1 MHSEEEIRLNQRG
14 FLAEFGAWNIDVAQA
29 LARDEGIAL
38 GENHWKIIK
47 LMRGFYEDYEVPPSA
62 HIICKAVTDE
72 LGTYAFPERTLKTL
86 FAGGCKQACRI
97 AGIPDYFCHAC

>member
-1 MHSEEEIRLNQRG
+1 MNPEGGFELNKRG
-14 FLAEFGAWNIDVAQA
+14 FLANFAAWNIDVAQT
-29 LARDEGIAL
+29 LAREEGVEL
-38 GENHWKIIK
+38 SENHWKIIK

-72 LGTYAFPERTLKTL
+72 LGLYAFPERTLKNL
-86 FAGGCKQACRI
+86 FSGGCKQACRI